1 MKNSDIYIPRTDKSD
16 EKTYWRYYFF
26 IALMALAMLMLII
39 RLFQLQVI
47 NAAYYRQKSII
58 NQVLEIPLKAPRGDI
73 YDRNGVKLARNHQQ
87 YDLYLSTTG
96 DNVSDLQHLES
107 LAKLTK
113 LNPNEI
119 ESAKNRLTK
128 AAGEAPV
135 LLKSDITLGLV
146 IELKEKYDDYP
157 FAFVDRSPKRSY
169 PHGELTSH
177 IVGYLREID
186 EGKLKELK
194 GAGYAAGDL
203 VGWSGIERQYDAN
216 LRGRIGR
223 KLMEVDHHGNWM
235 GLMKKWEENDK
246 GEWILV
252 DQLYPPE
259 KGNDLRLS
267 IDIELQKRIAFELGK
282 NVGGV
287 AVMDVNTGEILAMYS
302 YPTFDAN
309 LFSGPVTSV
318 DWNEIVNDPQH
329 PLQNRLMQNAY
340 PPGSIIKPVIAI
352 SGFLN
357 GVLQPQTAVICRGV
371 LKVGNRDFKCWR
383 AGGHGTVSIQTAI
396 AQSCDVFFYTIG
408 ERLGIDRITKT
419 GKALGLGLDT
429 DIDLAE
435 EKSGFIPSPEW
446 KLKRYKQKWFTG
458 DTVNLSIGQGF
469 LQVTPLQML
478 RICAFF
484 ANGGKLVNPHL
495 NMAVMSK
502 VETPEELKNL
512 DPSYLKII
520 KDGMRSA
527 VVSGTARGCLI
538 KDVPVAGKT
547 GTADDPPR
555 RKPHSWFISFAPS
568 DNPRVA
574 MVVFGQNGGHSDEL
588 AVPIARKI
596 YESPEM
602 RKYIFPS
609 ETVKK

>member
-1 MKNSDIYIPRTDKSD
+1 
-16 EKTYWRYYFF
+16 
-26 IALMALAMLMLII
+26 
-39 RLFQLQVI
+39 
-47 NAAYYRQKSII
+47 
-58 NQVLEIPLKAPRGDI
+58 
-73 YDRNGVKLARNHQQ
+73 
-87 YDLYLSTTG
+87 
-96 DNVSDLQHLES
+96 
-107 LAKLTK
+107 
-113 LNPNEI
+113 
-119 ESAKNRLTK
+119 
-128 AAGEAPV
+128 
-135 LLKSDITLGLV
+135 
-146 IELKEKYDDYP
+146 
-157 FAFVDRSPKRSY
+157 
-169 PHGELTSH
+169 
-177 IVGYLREID
+177 
-186 EGKLKELK
+186 
-194 GAGYAAGDL
+194 
-203 VGWSGIERQYDAN
+203 
-216 LRGRIGR
+216 
-223 KLMEVDHHGNWM
+223 
-235 GLMKKWEENDK
+235 
-246 GEWILV
+246 
-252 DQLYPPE
+252 
-259 KGNDLRLS
+259 
-267 IDIELQKRIAFELGK
+267 
-282 NVGGV
+282 
-287 AVMDVNTGEILAMYS
+287 
-302 YPTFDAN
+302 
-309 LFSGPVTSV
+309 
-318 DWNEIVNDPQH
+318 
-329 PLQNRLMQNAY
+329 
-340 PPGSIIKPVIAI
+340 
-352 SGFLN
+352 
-357 GVLQPQTAVICRGV
+357 

-383 AGGHGTVSIQTAI
+383 AGGHGTVNVHNAI

-419 GKALGLGLDT
+419 AKALGLGLDT

-478 RICAFF
+478 RMCAFI

-512 DPSYLKII
+512 DPSYVKII
-520 KDGMRSA
+520 KDAMRSA
-527 VVSGTARGCLI
+527 VVSGTARGCFI

-555 RKPHSWFISFAPS
+555 RRPHSWFISFAPS